1 MIHAEQLIEHVV
13 KHLVVGRKVNS
24 RHGFNYSSPGEPY
37 DMHSN
42 MTLCFP
48 MGRSLGV
55 QDELNAELAL
65 PL

>member
-1 MIHAEQLIEHVV
+1 
-13 KHLVVGRKVNS
+13 
-24 RHGFNYSSPGEPY
+24 
-37 DMHSN
+37 

-65 PL
+65 PLWLDVHHYVVHWKCHETYT